1 MIVYDLKCSA
11 GHVFE
16 VWFGSSSDYNQQ
28 KKRGLLECP
37 YCGDKTVE
45 KALMAPNVAP
55 KSNRKPD
62 QPAPRAPGGAPGGV
76 AAGAG
81 AGAGGEPSP
90 EQVKEMLARLAE
102 VQRQVEDTF
111 DYVGDEFAEEARRIH
126 FGEVEERPIYG
137 EVNLE
142 EARELKDEGIDV
154 MPLPFPSRRK
164 RLNT

>member
-1 MIVYDLKCSA
+1 MIVYDLKCGM

-16 VWFGSSSDYNQQ
+16 VWFGSSSDYDQQ

-37 YCGDKTVE
+37 YCGDGAVE

-62 QPAPRAPGGAPGGV
+62 QPAERASVGAAVGSRGGS
-76 AAGAG
+76 
-81 AGAGGEPSP
+81 GGEHSP
-90 EQVKEMLARLAE
+90 EQIKEMLARLAE
-102 VQRQVEDTF
+102 VQRQVEASF

-142 EARELKDEGIDV
+142 EAKELKEEGIDV
-154 MPLPFPSRRK
+154 MPLPFPNRRK